1 MAWTVQRQAHFCAV
15 NAHSPNKR
23 ICAKYADQNALA
35 DKCYGIGYIVWLA
48 FSSFVFFFASP
59 NNVVAICICIGSVCV
74 YMHCMQLTT
83 QTFILIK
90 YLIRRD
96 M

>member
-48 FSSFVFFFASP
+48 FSSFVFFASP

-74 YMHCMQLTT
+74 C
-83 QTFILIK
+83 ICIACN
-90 YLIRRD
+90 
-96 M
+96 